1 MNTERLMNCQSSM
14 QLPSQLYK
22 TATLDR
28 RPLQT
33 DLVTEEKLRK
43 TDELLREKMLEL
55 RDLWY
60 HVEQL
65 RLENDKISLDLVN
78 TQN

>member
-1 MNTERLMNCQSSM
+1 
-14 QLPSQLYK
+14 
-22 TATLDR
+22 
-28 RPLQT
+28 
-33 DLVTEEKLRK
+33 LVTEEKLRK